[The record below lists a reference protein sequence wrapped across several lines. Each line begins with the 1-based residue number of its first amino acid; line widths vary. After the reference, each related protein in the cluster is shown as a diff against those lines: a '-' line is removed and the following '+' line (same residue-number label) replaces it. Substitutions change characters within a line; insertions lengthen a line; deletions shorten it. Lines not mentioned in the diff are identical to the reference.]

1 MEKYNVTIKN
11 VDTID
16 KYKVSVLNNLEEKI
30 LKYTEKDGTVT
41 SFNYEK
47 NILRRDND
55 EMIIE
60 FVFDKEKVTK
70 GKMSVKELKG
80 DLEMDILTKELD
92 VNEDKIKIV
101 YEVNGLTF
109 EYTLEKE

>member
-1 MEKYNVTIKN
+1 MEKYNVSIKN

-60 FVFDKEKVTK
+60 FVFDKDKVTK
-70 GKMSVKELKG
+70 GKMSIKELKG

-92 VNEDKIKIV
+92 VNEDKIKVIYV
-101 YEVNGLTF
+101 VNGLTF